1 MKKLLITAA
10 AALAVVSFA
19 PTFSNAQGFAVDTP
33 VGGVRVGTPGYHHYN
48 RGYNRGYN
56 RRYHRGPYVER
67 RMYRERNV
75 GLGCRTV
82 TIRNDNGFVK
92 RIRKCG

>member
-1 MKKLLITAA
+1 MRKLCVLVATAATLAITAPA
-10 AALAVVSFA
+10 ASM
-19 PTFSNAQGFAVDTP
+19 AQGLAIDTP

-48 RGYNRGYN
+48 HG
-56 RRYHRGPYVER
+56 YHRGPYMER
-67 RMYRERNV
+67 RMYHERNV

>member
-1 MKKLLITAA
+1 
-10 AALAVVSFA
+10 
-19 PTFSNAQGFAVDTP
+19 
-33 VGGVRVGTPGYHHYN
+33 
-48 RGYNRGYN
+48 
-56 RRYHRGPYVER
+56 
-67 RMYRERNV
+67 MYRERNV

>member
-10 AALAVVSFA
+10 AAAALFSFT
-19 PTFSNAQGFAVDTP
+19 PTFSHAQGVAIDTP
-33 VGGVRVGTPGYHHYN
+33 VGGVRVGAPGYNHYN
-48 RGYNRGYN
+48 RG
-56 RRYHRGPYVER
+56 YHRGPYVER
-67 RMYRERNV
+67 RVYRERNV

-82 TIRNDNGFVK
+82 TIRNDNGLVK

>member
-1 MKKLLITAA
+1 MRKLCVLVATAATLAITAPVA
-10 AALAVVSFA
+10 SM
-19 PTFSNAQGFAVDTP
+19 AQGLAIDTP

-48 RGYNRGYN
+48 RG
-56 RRYHRGPYVER
+56 YHRGPYVER

>member
-1 MKKLLITAA
+1 MKKLLIIAA
-10 AALAVVSFA
+10 ATVAVVSFA

-33 VGGVRVGTPGYHHYN
+33 VGGVRVGTPGYRHYD
-48 RGYNRGYN
+48 RG
-56 RRYHRGPYVER
+56 YHRGPYVER

>member
-1 MKKLLITAA
+1 MRKLCVLVATAATLAITAPA
-10 AALAVVSFA
+10 ASM
-19 PTFSNAQGFAVDTP
+19 AQGLAIDTP

-48 RGYNRGYN
+48 RGY
-56 RRYHRGPYVER
+56 HRGPYVER
-67 RMYRERNV
+67 RMYHERNV

-92 RIRKCG
+92 RIRRCG

>member
-10 AALAVVSFA
+10 AAVAVVSFA

-48 RGYNRGYN
+48 RG
-56 RRYHRGPYVER
+56 YHRGPYVER